1 MLIFRCFYCKLWTYF
16 TPCSSVSIVNF
27 EQVNA
32 SWGCYLRVTIHT
44 YWNNGLN
51 DLKTF
56 SPPEVVQTVHLYSMN
71 ARALHPWWYNCNYR
85 DLNRAMIRE
94 EGYHLS
100 YIWSWCAEKKKNTS
114 YTEAFF
120 RRCSSKW
127 VLLKISQI
135 SREDTRI
142 WAYFK

>member
-100 YIWSWCAEKKKNTS
+100 YIWSWCAEKKKHLLYGS
-114 YTEAFF
+114 ICSEMFF
-120 RRCSSKW
+120 KMGALKDFANFTRRHPYLS
-127 VLLKISQI
+127 L
-135 SREDTRI
+135 
-142 WAYFK
+142 F